1 MLYSTLIVAFVVCS
15 MLGCMVYQILNEPE
29 GSRFFPD
36 DFSIFF
42 VKFPC
47 AIALHFCLYPEV
59 ARGMELMKFANN
71 HPELFV
77 DGGSEISF
85 GIAFI
90 QVFTALLAEVIN
102 ITLLTS

>member
-15 MLGCMVYQILNEPE
+15 MLGCMVYQIITSNEKL
-29 GSRFFPD
+29 SFPHE
-36 DFSIFF
+36 FSVFY

-59 ARGMELMKFANN
+59 AKGMELMKFSNN

-77 DGGSEISF
+77 ECGSEISF
-85 GIAFI
+85 MIAFI
-90 QVFTALLAEVIN
+90 QVFTALCAEGIN
-102 ITLLTS
+102 ITLLTN